1 MKTLSVITL
10 GMLVLGAASAQSSKA
25 AKLFSDLD
33 VNQNDQIDVREAEAD
48 RRVLESF
55 NRMDANRDGLLT
67 REEFASLE
75 KLQQ

>member
-10 GMLVLGAASAQSSKA
+10 GMLVLGAASAQSSRA

-67 REEFASLE
+67 REEFASLD

>member
-1 MKTLSVITL
+1 MKTLSVLTL
-10 GMLVLGAASAQSSKA
+10 GMLVLGAASAQSSRA
-25 AKLFSDLD
+25 AKLFSELD

-55 NRMDANRDGLLT
+55 NRMDANRDGLLS

>member
-33 VNQNDQIDVREAEAD
+33 VNQNGQIDVREAEAD

-55 NRMDANRDGLLT
+55 NRMDANRDGLLS
-67 REEFASLE
+67 REEFSSLD